1 MLFRFND
8 KASGQQHFL
17 PENRLLPFYYSWC
30 SWCPLVL
37 LMLFRD
43 ARKTLDIW
51 MSETRVMRFQTFHNL
66 DHFPSFCLIFS
77 KIQFVLS
84 SVSDVQ
90 ILSVLPFF
98 HTKFNCPSIWTGFKH
113 EKPDPVK
120 IRIFRIFKTGFL
132 PGTAISDFFL
142 YSPTSPMVWEFQNC
156 KAIWINCQFV
166 HLGTGPVCLCHAFGD
181 FEVNSISI
189 LQHFGDDGVQRI
201 S

>member
-1 MLFRFND
+1 
-8 KASGQQHFL
+8 
-17 PENRLLPFYYSWC
+17 
-30 SWCPLVL
+30 
-37 LMLFRD
+37 
-43 ARKTLDIW
+43 

-90 ILSVLPFF
+90 ISSVLPFF

-113 EKPDPVK
+113 VKPDPVK

-166 HLGTGPVCLCHAFGD
+166 HLGTGPVWEEDKCHPFFCSQYLLHDSSSRWDWADSQSAAAILSLEAKANALCM
-181 FEVNSISI
+181 
-189 LQHFGDDGVQRI
+189 
-201 S
+201 

>member
-1 MLFRFND
+1 
-8 KASGQQHFL
+8 
-17 PENRLLPFYYSWC
+17 
-30 SWCPLVL
+30 
-37 LMLFRD
+37 
-43 ARKTLDIW
+43 

-90 ILSVLPFF
+90 ISSVLPFF

-113 EKPDPVK
+113 VKPDPVK

-166 HLGTGPVCLCHAFGD
+166 HLGTGPVWSENVIYIVWIYLQNYLLISPELFLAI
-181 FEVNSISI
+181 FEIGKSAI
-189 LQHFGDDGVQRI
+189 QK
-201 S
+201 